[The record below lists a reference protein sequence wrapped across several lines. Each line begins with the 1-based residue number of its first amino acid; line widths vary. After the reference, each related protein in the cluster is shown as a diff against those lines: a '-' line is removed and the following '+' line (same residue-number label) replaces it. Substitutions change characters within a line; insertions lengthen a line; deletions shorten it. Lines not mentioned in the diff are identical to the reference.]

1 MTAIQGI
8 RGTGTF
14 SADFRPTNYRELYTL
29 LEPNGNAPLNALLS
43 MGSSEATDDPK
54 YNNFRDQLPDRT
66 MQIDASG
73 GYNAAATSLTLD
85 ASTSNTY
92 AIAGSLVINSRTGE
106 VMRVS
111 TDTTATTLEVVRN
124 IGGTALTITDND
136 VLFVAGSAGAEGGTT
151 PTAVSFDAT
160 VAFNY
165 TQIFRNAFTLSNTLK
180 STYLRT
186 GDKED
191 ELRTK
196 ALKLHMSD
204 IERAMFF
211 GRKAITNGSSASPT
225 RYTGGLLTEVSNVID
240 AASGF
245 GAANRITE
253 DEFDETLIRTIFK
266 YGSTHKIM
274 FAGDLV
280 VTHLMSFAKKKWA
293 PQSIDGGYGV
303 KFTQYSTFAGDLLV
317 HLHPQFRQ
325 IPAMA
330 NAAVIIDF
338 PFLKYRHLEGRDT
351 QLLEDRQSPGT
362 DGRTSEYLT
371 ECGLE
376 LLQDRVH
383 TVIRGWNTRS
393 A

>member
-14 SADFRPTNYRELYTL
+14 SADFRPTNYLELYTL

-266 YGSTHKIM
+266 YGSTQKIM

-317 HLHPQFRQ
+317 HR
-325 IPAMA
+325 
-330 NAAVIIDF
+330 
-338 PFLKYRHLEGRDT
+338 
-351 QLLEDRQSPGT
+351 
-362 DGRTSEYLT
+362 
-371 ECGLE
+371 
-376 LLQDRVH
+376 
-383 TVIRGWNTRS
+383 TRS
-393 A
+393 SARFLPWPMRRSSSTSRS

>member
-92 AIAGSLVINSRTGE
+92 AFAGSLVINSRTGE

-165 TQIFRNAFTLSNTLK
+165 TQIFRNAFTLSNTL
-180 STYLRT
+180 
-186 GDKED
+186 
-191 ELRTK
+191 
-196 ALKLHMSD
+196 
-204 IERAMFF
+204 
-211 GRKAITNGSSASPT
+211 
-225 RYTGGLLTEVSNVID
+225 
-240 AASGF
+240 
-245 GAANRITE
+245 
-253 DEFDETLIRTIFK
+253 
-266 YGSTHKIM
+266 
-274 FAGDLV
+274 
-280 VTHLMSFAKKKWA
+280 
-293 PQSIDGGYGV
+293 
-303 KFTQYSTFAGDLLV
+303 
-317 HLHPQFRQ
+317 
-325 IPAMA
+325 
-330 NAAVIIDF
+330 
-338 PFLKYRHLEGRDT
+338 
-351 QLLEDRQSPGT
+351 
-362 DGRTSEYLT
+362 
-371 ECGLE
+371 
-376 LLQDRVH
+376 
-383 TVIRGWNTRS
+383 
-393 A
+393 

>member
-225 RYTGGLLTEVSNVID
+225 CYTGGLLTEVSNVID

-266 YGSTHKIM
+266 YGSTQKIM